1 MCHPHFATSWMYWW
15 DCPCV
20 NRYCYK
26 LPFAGFVPDSLKR
39 AIVKPLRNKAFL
51 DSSILK
57 HVRPVWSL
65 LFESELLKTVVLSQL
80 LVHVVRHSTER
91 TLYQWRL
98 VGHRALPLH
107 VYYLDYDRR
116 IFLHVAEWRGWPLES
131 FADCFVC
138 LLWCACWEFRLDV
151 CSVKMADIRFFTP
164 VSTCWTYVILP
175 TEGWIFRTLIFLLKC
190 YPVVPA
196 HTVIVAIV
204 LIDRG
209 RRRREGGKGASGRNW
224 RNWKAVERGCLLW
237 YCQTFAHFGR

>member
-1 MCHPHFATSWMYWW
+1 MYWW

-26 LPFAGFVPDSLKR
+26 LPFSGFVPDSLKR
-39 AIVKPLRNKAFL
+39 AIVKPLRNKASL
-51 DSSILK
+51 DSTVLK
-57 HVRPVWSL
+57 HVRPVWNL

-98 VGHRALPLH
+98 VGHRTLPLH

-138 LLWCACWEFRLDV
+138 SLWCGCWDFRLDV
-151 CSVKMADIRFFTP
+151 CSVKMADIRLFTP
-164 VSTCWTYVILP
+164 VSICWTYLMLPTLDLQNIDFPFEMLHSCPSTHSDSSHSNRQGKMNRGGKKGGVRQKLKGGRAPLPSVIL
-175 TEGWIFRTLIFLLKC
+175 
-190 YPVVPA
+190 
-196 HTVIVAIV
+196 
-204 LIDRG
+204 
-209 RRRREGGKGASGRNW
+209 
-224 RNWKAVERGCLLW
+224 
-237 YCQTFAHFGR
+237 